1 MRLITAVWG
10 IGFLVQVL
18 IELGLARLL
27 APETVVTISPL
38 MSVGATLLLIVFTR
52 HVCGGHARGSSWWS
66 ISGGPCESAAV

>member
-52 HVCGGHARGSSWWS
+52 QRMRTAHARLELVEHLRW
-66 ISGGPCESAAV
+66 PL